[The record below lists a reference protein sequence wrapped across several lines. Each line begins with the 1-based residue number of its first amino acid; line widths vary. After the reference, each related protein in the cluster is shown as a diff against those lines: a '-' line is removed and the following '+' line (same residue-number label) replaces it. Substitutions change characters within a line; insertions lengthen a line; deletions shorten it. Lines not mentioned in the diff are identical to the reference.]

1 THLTQH
7 FRDHGYKVRPLTV
20 SHAFH
25 SPHMNPIL
33 EEFEHAVAGLSLTP
47 PTGPVIPF
55 VSDLTGQ
62 IATPTDLTDPSYW
75 TRHLRNP
82 VRFTD
87 VVRRLHEGREPGEE
101 VRTFL
106 EIGPDGV
113 LSGLIR
119 ETLDHEP
126 DLIAV
131 PVLRRDHPEPH

>member
-33 EEFEHAVAGLSLTP
+33 EQFQQAISDLTYTP
-47 PTGPVIPF
+47 PTIPF
-55 VSDLTGQ
+55 ISDLTGQ
-62 IATPTDLTDPSYW
+62 PAGSEIDAAYW

-87 VVRRLHEGREPGEE
+87 ATTTLHDNGIT
-101 VRTFL
+101 TFI